1 MGQMLKRVLLDA
13 FQLPID
19 AELRNAAFPDA
30 FLGVIP
36 KNVKE
41 LFLNE
46 QRIVVFFRHVRN
58 ETFVKEP

>member
-1 MGQMLKRVLLDA
+1 MRQMLKCVLLDA

-19 AELRNAAFPDA
+19 TEFWDAAFPDA

-46 QRIVVFFRHVRN
+46 QGIVVFFRHVRN
-58 ETFVKEP
+58 ETFV